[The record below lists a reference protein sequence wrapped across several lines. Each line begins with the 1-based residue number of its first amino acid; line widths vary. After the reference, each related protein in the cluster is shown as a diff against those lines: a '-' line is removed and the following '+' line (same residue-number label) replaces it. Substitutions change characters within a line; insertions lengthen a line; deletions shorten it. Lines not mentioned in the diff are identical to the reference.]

1 MQHVV
6 IYAFRSPGSGAVYLG
21 KHECDPAGWPRRG
34 NGYLPDGYKGSGD
47 VVPHFHTRHG
57 AAVEWRILAIVPL
70 DDWPRA
76 ERRAIHLARL
86 IFGRKCVNI
95 RGGGRGLS
103 SAESRAMLADPEIV
117 KRQRQASREAMDRPE
132 VREKRRAAQLGRK
145 LSPDTCA
152 KLSAVKRGVPKAEA
166 HKAKIGAAL
175 RAFRADPVNAERMA
189 ALSRENARRPERNAK
204 LSASLKGQP
213 KSDEARRNMSIAAK
227 RRCARDKARRALA
240 PFAVPPSISR
250 PGVCLWAFLP
260 TLRLSIAGPTAP
272 ARRR

>member
-1 MQHVV
+1 MTAVV
-6 IYAFRSPGSGAVYLG
+6 IYAFRSPGSGAVYVG
-21 KHECDPAGWPRRG
+21 KHECDPDGWPRRG
-34 NGYLPDGYKGSGD
+34 NGRLPDGYKGSGD
-47 VVPHFHTRHG
+47 VVPRFHARHG
-57 AAVEWRILAIVPL
+57 AAVQWRILAVVSL

-76 ERRAIHLARL
+76 ERRAVDLARA

-117 KRQRQASREAMDRPE
+117 KRQRQASRQAMDRPE
-132 VREKRRAAQLGRK
+132 VREKMRAAQLGKK

-152 KLSAVKRGVPKAEA
+152 KLSAVKRGVPKKEA
-166 HKAKIGAAL
+166 HKAEIGAAI
-175 RAFRADPVNAERMA
+175 RAFRSAPINAERMA
-189 ALSRENARRPERNAK
+189 ALSREHARRPERNAK

-240 PFAVPPSISR
+240 PFAVPPPILR
-250 PGVCLWAFLP
+250 RGVTLWAFLP
-260 TLRLSIAGPTAP
+260 TLRLSIAGPKGP